1 MVDIVE
7 RMASDHTV
15 RANGISLSLHM
26 PLRFVL
32 LFVCVATHARG
43 QAQEPLEEARR
54 LEVQGEE
61 AYLISDI
68 DVAGHRWNAALAIR
82 QTAFGDSSAEAAVGY
97 AYQVRYHS
105 FMAGAQLDHEAMAW
119 QIAQRAKRLLVPSPH
134 VSRQERI
141 MVLREFSYAF
151 KMSPL
156 AAQLEYFERSK
167 QARSYFQAALLEAE
181 RAKDTLWMAQVEHD
195 IGNTFTDD
203 ALFYNY
209 TWPLP
214 QIKSRADSALFHY
227 HRSAMLHTRSGL
239 GTVEARMMHDYC
251 EGLLYTGAYR
261 GDSAEQAVAAIDR
274 ALRYMLQAAGG
285 AADVSPLAYEPRI
298 ANEAQM
304 VEMLYQRAHALAY
317 PYKEENDTVRLRLA
331 LQSLEAAVPY
341 WHSMLKNYHSCD
353 FYKVIGSYHHFPFRY
368 GSYLA
373 AALYLQTGSPA
384 RLQQALYWSDLN
396 RSGLDLRHQLVSGQV
411 FADMDSAWADP
422 TAMSLPPGTVCIA
435 YHVGPYSLAF
445 IMDEQGV
452 RVVRLEGMA
461 TMENSPSERAD
472 DLHAAMRSG
481 DVAAYKR
488 ISNEL
493 YRALLA
499 PVLKDRYKEVIL
511 VTAPSME
518 RIPFEALVRDTAQG
532 QSWGDL
538 DYELR
543 HTRIR
548 YARTITEALRPAGTL
563 DLSQGRWTM
572 ARPSGRSEL
581 PFARALVERMAK
593 EQGHNAPVFDLQVD
607 ELSSL
612 IGEEGLLH
620 IASHAEAPHRP
631 DEVPYIVLNDGPFTL
646 TMLDSVHC
654 AAPLVVL
661 STCSSGEGK
670 EVIGDGGLSLGRA
683 FLRSGAQAV
692 VQTLWPVDDQ
702 GTSEILESMYARLAE
717 GAFVS
722 AALHDAK
729 LQFLKQHAA
738 SPLANPL
745 YWSGIEVIGAELHT
759 VDDSHRRWWGAGA
772 AMAFLAIALI
782 YRRSRRSRAR
792 TAS

>member
-1 MVDIVE
+1 M
-7 RMASDHTV
+7 
-15 RANGISLSLHM
+15 L
-26 PLRFVL
+26 LRFYL
-32 LFVCVATHARG
+32 LLSCFITQVHG
-43 QAQEPLEEARR
+43 QAQQPLDEARR
-54 LEVQGEE
+54 LEAEGEQ

-68 DVAGHRWNAALAIR
+68 DVAQQRWDAALAIR
-82 QTAFGDSSAEAAVGY
+82 QAAFGDSSAEAAVGY
-97 AYQVRYHS
+97 AHQVRYHN
-105 FMAGAQLDHEAMAW
+105 FMAAPQLDHQAVAW
-119 QIAQRAKRLLVPSPH
+119 RLAQRAKRLLAPSPNI
-134 VSRQERI
+134 STQERI
-141 MVLREFSYAF
+141 MVLREFGYAF
-151 KMSPL
+151 KISPL
-156 AAQLEYFERSK
+156 AAQLEYAERSR
-167 QARSYFQAALLEAE
+167 QARTYYQEALREAE
-181 RAKDTLWMAQVEHD
+181 KAKDTLWIAQVAHD

-203 ALFYNY
+203 AMHYGS
-209 TWPLP
+209 TWP
-214 QIKSRADSALFHY
+214 QVQADSALFHY
-227 HRSAMLHTRSGL
+227 RRSAMLLARSGK
-239 GTVEARMMHDYC
+239 GTLEARIMDDYC
-251 EGLLYTGAYR
+251 MGLFYTGTYQ

-274 ALRYMLQAAGG
+274 ALRLMLHAAGG
-285 AADVSPLAYEPRI
+285 AADVSPLAYEPRLT
-298 ANEAQM
+298 NEAQM
-304 VEMLYQRAHALAY
+304 VEMLYQRAHALAF

-341 WHSMLKNYHSCD
+341 WRSMLKNYQSRD

-373 AALYLQTGSPA
+373 AALYMRTGSPA

-396 RSGLDLRHQLVSGQV
+396 RSGLDLRHQLFSGQALV
-411 FADMDSAWADP
+411 NVDSTWADP
-422 TAMSLPPGTVCIA
+422 SAIRLPPGTVCIA

-493 YRALLA
+493 YRVLLA

-532 QSWGDL
+532 HSWGDL

-548 YARTITEALRPAGTL
+548 YARTITEALRPAAML

-572 ARPSGRSEL
+572 ARPSGRSQL

-593 EQGHNAPVFDLQVD
+593 EQGHNAPVLDLTAAD
-607 ELSSL
+607 LASL
-612 IGEEGLLH
+612 MRADGLLH
-620 IASHAEAPHRP
+620 IASHAEAPDRP
-631 DEVPYIVLNDGPFTL
+631 DELPYIALNDGHFPL
-646 TMLDSVHC
+646 AALDSMRC

-661 STCSSGEGK
+661 NTCSSGEGK
-670 EVIGDGGLSLGRA
+670 EVIGEGGLSLGRA

-692 VQTLWPVDDQ
+692 VQTIWPVDDQ
-702 GTSEILESMYARLAE
+702 ATSEILGGMYARLGE
-717 GAFVS
+717 GASVS
-722 AALHDAK
+722 CALHDAK
-729 LQFLKQHAA
+729 LQFLEQHAT
-738 SPLANPL
+738 SPLANPF
-745 YWSGIEVIGAELHT
+745 YWSGIEVIGAELRT
-759 VDDSHRRWWGAGA
+759 ADGSHVRWWGVGA
-772 AMAFLAIALI
+772 AMAFLVIAVG

-792 TAS
+792 PAN